1 MNALVKMLTA
11 QVDYE
16 LTHRDAMDAYSH
28 LPRESSWDYYN
39 KRQALEKYVA
49 ENYPDWVGDMDR
61 LEQVVID
68 SLTMYRTQRDTD
80 QGASAAP
87 VLFDVK
93 YISELKLEFP
103 IDELEITIPEA
114 YAKTAEVRLKSSDF
128 TYSSGYAYYYVGDTS
143 NMGWCSVV
151 AAITVEEFEAL
162 LEEYAAE
169 VEDAA

>member
-28 LPRESSWDYYN
+28 LPRERSWDYYN

-61 LEQVVID
+61 LEDAVLDGLV
-68 SLTMYRTQRDTD
+68 MYRTTRTTV
-80 QGASAAP
+80 QGEQAAP
-87 VLFDVK
+87 VLFDVN
-93 YISELKLEFP
+93 YISELKVEFP
-103 IDELEITIPEA
+103 IDELEIPIPEA
-114 YAKTAEVRLKSSDF
+114 YAKTAKVRLKSSDF
-128 TYSSGYAYYYVGDTS
+128 TYSSGCAYYYVGDTAS
-143 NMGWCSVV
+143 MGWCAVV